1 MSSFNGSFIYLLT
14 ILFCGL
20 IVMYQTPII
29 SGYEEVLNSKL
40 IIATSFN
47 ECNKMDWEILKNYL
61 DIVKQYLDKYNI
73 QNKISSAC
81 VTVND
86 LQNIVTKE
94 KSSFDLIIIIP
105 DVIESFNQQIT
116 LNEYGHYSLLN
127 NGEHIIVSQTLN
139 KDTLS
144 KESIWVLS
152 HELSHFALHWYGYP
166 KEMVITQVHERQI
179 LYDLCLEQNYGDI
192 CQKLLIYL
200 DSPLDRINKI
210 PVMKPLTQGPFESN
224 VQYQSKNDQMLKAVP
239 DWIKSTT
246 KLWTKEHIKNND
258 FLFVVKFLA
267 SEGMIMIPENGEFFH
282 KSDKQYFPM
291 WIKYNAVW
299 WIQDRISDSEFV
311 NAIQYLVSKRVIV
324 V

>member
-1 MSSFNGSFIYLLT
+1 MNSMNNYFIYLLT

-20 IVMYQTPII
+20 TVIQIPTVSAYD
-29 SGYEEVLNSKL
+29 EVLNSKL

-47 ECNKMDWEILKNYL
+47 DCNKTDWQVLKNYL
-61 DIVKQYLDKYNI
+61 DIVKQYLDKYKI
-73 QNKISSAC
+73 QNKISPTC
-81 VTVND
+81 VSVND
-86 LQNIVTKE
+86 LQNIVANE

-127 NGEHIIVSQTLN
+127 NGNHIIVSQTLN

-144 KESIWVLS
+144 NESIWILS
-152 HELSHFALHWYGYP
+152 HELSHFALQWYGYP
-166 KEMVITQVHERQI
+166 KEMMINQVHERQL

-210 PVMKPLTQGPFESN
+210 PVMKPLAQEPFDSS
-224 VQYQSKNDQMLKAVP
+224 VQYQSKNDQTLKVIP

-246 KLWTKEHIKNND
+246 KLWAKEHIKNND
-258 FLFVVKFLA
+258 FLSIVKFLA

-311 NAIQYLVSKRVIV
+311 NAIQYLVSKRVI
-324 V
+324 